1 MIHKNFFIDAFIT
14 FAIILTAS
22 TILGLLFNDGTIA
35 EILLDRV
42 FFAAIFAIVWTILH
56 FAIVRTR

>member
-14 FAIILTAS
+14 FAIILTVS
-22 TILGLLFNDGTIA
+22 TLLGLLFNDGTIA

-42 FFAAIFAIVWTILH
+42 FFAVIFAIAWTILH